1 MLSSSLALCSIH
13 LMVLRRARRHADV
26 IEDWDQ
32 SFARTFH
39 FSLSIATTF
48 CMFEY
53 ENAAARGR
61 TFDVA
66 AADCDDGRA
75 EIDLHDAGVSVE
87 F

>member
-1 MLSSSLALCSIH
+1 MWSKIGTSPS
-13 LMVLRRARRHADV
+13 HAH
-26 IEDWDQ
+26 
-32 SFARTFH
+32 ST

-75 EIDLHDAGVSVE
+75 EIYLHDAGVSVE

>member
-1 MLSSSLALCSIH
+1 
-13 LMVLRRARRHADV
+13 
-26 IEDWDQ
+26 
-32 SFARTFH
+32 
-39 FSLSIATTF
+39 
-48 CMFEY
+48 MFEY

-75 EIDLHDAGVSVE
+75 EIYLHDAGVSVE